1 MVLTVAALGASS
13 RPSMFGV
20 LKFGTVDSL
29 QAPNPNTLT
38 LAMPRSQDLNG
49 VFAALSA
56 AGIRV
61 RSMRTESNRLEELF
75 LRLTGEQN
83 SDESRAALAAGAH

>member
-1 MVLTVAALGASS
+1 M
-13 RPSMFGV
+13 
-20 LKFGTVDSL
+20 SL
-29 QAPNPNTLT
+29 QAPNPQTLT

-83 SDESRAALAAGAH
+83 SDENRAALAAGAH